1 VSVLTPDA
9 TTVTS
14 EVEEADISLVA
25 PVGPMI
31 LDTADSLVG
40 DTCAS
45 LIGDATPSL
54 DELDEDGL
62 ED

>member
-1 VSVLTPDA
+1 MSVLTTDD

-14 EVEEADISLVA
+14 EVEDADRSLVA

-31 LDTADSLVG
+31 LDTADSLGG

-45 LIGDATPSL
+45 LVDDTDPSV
-54 DELDEDGL
+54 DEMAED
-62 ED
+62 

>member
-1 VSVLTPDA
+1 MSVLTTDA

-31 LDTADSLVG
+31 LATADSLVG
-40 DTCAS
+40 DACAS
-45 LIGDATPSL
+45 LVDDTDPSVK
-54 DELDEDGL
+54 EMDED
-62 ED
+62 